1 MVRLLPIASGKGGVG
16 KSVVAANLGIAL
28 ARAGRTVVLVDL
40 DLGGSNLHTF
50 LGIRNKNVGIAHLRR
65 GGSIADL
72 LVETGRDRLWLV
84 PGDCLVPGAANIEYF
99 AKKRILK
106 ELAALPA
113 DYVVMDLGAGS
124 SNNVVDFFLSAAD
137 GFVVMRAE
145 ITSVLNAYSF
155 LKSVA
160 YRTILRSYPERSP
173 ARAELAAFAAERDDG
188 EGLSYMDFA
197 LELAERYPERSS
209 VAADQLAALAPRV
222 VMNMVV
228 SDRDLALGDRL
239 RGIASRRLGIELRIA
254 AVLPEDPEVPASLS
268 ERSPVAELVPL
279 SPFSTAIADLAAA
292 VDGLTPPG
300 AK

>member
-50 LGIRNKNVGIAHLRR
+50 LGIRNKNVGIAQLRR
-65 GGSIADL
+65 ERSVADL

-84 PGDCLVPGAANIEYF
+84 PGDCLVPGVANIEYF

-124 SNNVVDFFLSAAD
+124 SNNVVDFFLAAVD
-137 GFVVMRAE
+137 GIVVMRPE
-145 ITSVLNAYSF
+145 ITSVLNAYSL
-155 LKSVA
+155 LKSAA
-160 YRTILRSYPERSP
+160 YRTILRAYPERSP

-188 EGLSYMDFA
+188 EGRSFSDFA
-197 LELAERYPERSS
+197 RELAGRYPERGT
-209 VAADQLAALAPRV
+209 AAAERLAALAPRV
-222 VMNMVV
+222 VMNMAA
-228 SDRDLALGDRL
+228 SDRDMALGDRL
-239 RGIASRRLGIELRIA
+239 RGIAARRLGIEARIA

-268 ERSPVAELVPL
+268 ERSPVAELAPR
-279 SPFSTAIADLAAA
+279 SPFSEAIADLAAA
-292 VDGLTPPG
+292 VDRRSPMG
-300 AK
+300 AE